1 MRFQIESSDGCLLTF
16 VSIILLKNKARMFHE
31 NKFKPPMNIFSLR
44 DYFSE
49 PFAHIDT
56 IPKIYLHV

>member
-1 MRFQIESSDGCLLTF
+1 MRFQIEPCGGCLLTF

-31 NKFKPPMNIFSLR
+31 NKFKPPMDIFSLR

-49 PFAHIDT
+49 PLALINT
-56 IPKIYLHV
+56 IPKIYLYV